1 MESRSHALMAGFFT
15 ITLILLSTAFALW
28 LGKDRIQ
35 RSPYLIA
42 TTLSVEGLNVQAA
55 VRYKGIKVGNVT
67 DVDFDEKKPGQILLK
82 LEILPDTPVT
92 ASTYATLG
100 YQGVTGIA
108 YVQLD
113 EDVSQTTPMLRE
125 PGGMARIPLRPG
137 LMQNLEKRGM
147 AILEQTEELG
157 KRLNNLLDPA
167 NQRSLLSAVD
177 NISRTALAWQTL
189 PEKFDPVLT
198 KLPALVEQ
206 AQDSFA
212 QFKVF
217 SSDATK
223 TSNNIRQLSASL
235 QANDGAVAKF
245 NQNMDQ
251 VSASI
256 TAEALPNINALS
268 REARST
274 MRTLNG
280 TAATLNERPQSLLF
294 GNPPPPPGP
303 GEVGFIAP
311 QK

>member
-15 ITLILLSTAFALW
+15 IALILLCTVFALW

-113 EDVSQTTPMLRE
+113 EDASQTAPIKRE
-125 PGGMARIPLRPG
+125 PGGMALIPLRPG

-147 AILEQTEELG
+147 AILAQTEELG
-157 KRLNNLLDPA
+157 KRLNSLLDPA
-167 NQRSLLSAVD
+167 NQRSLVSAVD
-177 NISRTALAWQTL
+177 NISRTALVWQAV
-189 PEKFDPVLT
+189 PEKLDPVLS

-212 QFKVF
+212 QFKTF
-217 SSDATK
+217 SSDATQ
-223 TSNNIRQLSASL
+223 TSSNIRQLSTSL
-235 QANDGAVAKF
+235 QASDGTLAKF
-245 NQNMDQ
+245 NQNIDQ
-251 VSASI
+251 LSAAI
-256 TAEALPNINALS
+256 TMEALPNINALS

-274 MRTLNG
+274 MRSLGSTAESLN
-280 TAATLNERPQSLLF
+280 ARPQSLLF
-294 GNPPPPPGP
+294 GNPPAPPGP
-303 GEVGFIAP
+303 GEPGFIAP
-311 QK
+311 KQ